1 MGGKIM
7 FDKIKDIIEEQLD
20 IVGKGKI
27 TIESSLAD
35 DLKADSLDAAQIIMA
50 IEEEFDIEIPDDTAL
65 AFESIQDILSYVEA
79 NA

>member
-1 MGGKIM
+1 M

-27 TIESSLAD
+27 TTESSLAD

-50 IEEEFDIEIPDDTAL
+50 IEETFDIEIPDDKAL

>member
-1 MGGKIM
+1 M

-20 IVGKGKI
+20 IVGQGKI
-27 TIESSLAD
+27 TAESSMTD

-65 AFESIQDILSYVEA
+65 SFRTIQDILSYVED

>member
-1 MGGKIM
+1 M

-20 IVGKGKI
+20 IVGQGKI
-27 TIESSLAD
+27 TTNSSLAD

-65 AFESIQDILSYVEA
+65 AFESIQDILSYVET

>member
-1 MGGKIM
+1 M
-7 FDKIKDIIEEQLD
+7 FVKIKDIIEEQLD
-20 IVGKGKI
+20 IVGQGKI
-27 TIESSLAD
+27 TVDSSMTD

-65 AFESIQDILSYVEA
+65 SFRTIKDILTYVEQ

>member
-1 MGGKIM
+1 M

-20 IVGKGKI
+20 IVGQGKI
-27 TIESSLAD
+27 TAESSMAD

-50 IEEEFDIEIPDDTAL
+50 IEEEFDIEVPDDTAL
-65 AFESIQDILSYVEA
+65 SFRTIQDILSYVED

>member
-1 MGGKIM
+1 M

-20 IVGKGKI
+20 IVGQGKI
-27 TIESSLAD
+27 TVDSSMTD

-65 AFESIQDILSYVEA
+65 SFRTIKDILTYVEQ

>member
-1 MGGKIM
+1 M

-27 TIESSLAD
+27 SIESSMAD

-65 AFESIQDILSYVEA
+65 AFRTIKDILSYVEQ

>member
-1 MGGKIM
+1 M

-20 IVGKGKI
+20 IVGQGKI
-27 TIESSLAD
+27 TTDSSMAD

-65 AFESIQDILSYVEA
+65 SFRTIQDILSYVET

>member
-1 MGGKIM
+1 M

-27 TIESSLAD
+27 TTESSLAD

-50 IEEEFDIEIPDDTAL
+50 IEEPFDIEIPDDQAL